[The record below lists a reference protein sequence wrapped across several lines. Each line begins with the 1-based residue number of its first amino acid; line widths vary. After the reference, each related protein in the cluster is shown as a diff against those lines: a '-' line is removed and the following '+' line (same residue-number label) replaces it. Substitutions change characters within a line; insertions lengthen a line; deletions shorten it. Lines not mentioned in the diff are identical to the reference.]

1 VLTLIY
7 TFAGGLR
14 AVVWTDFA
22 QICIYVAGALLSLGL
37 IVHAVPGGWREVAS
51 VAASHGDKLRVF
63 DFSFSWTRTYTF
75 WSGLLGGTFLTMAT
89 HGTDQ
94 LMVQRLLAARNQRES
109 AWALLSSWVVIFL
122 QFGLFLFI
130 GIALFALAQT
140 HGLAAGA
147 GAFGKYD
154 RLYPQYVAQ
163 HLPVGIAGL
172 VLAAILAAS
181 MSNLSAALNAL
192 SSSAIVDFYQP
203 YLAPARSQRHYLW
216 MSRLATVFF

>member
-1 VLTLIY
+1 
-7 TFAGGLR
+7 
-14 AVVWTDFA
+14 
-22 QICIYVAGALLSLGL
+22 
-37 IVHAVPGGWREVAS
+37 
-51 VAASHGDKLRVF
+51 
-63 DFSFSWTRTYTF
+63 
-75 WSGLLGGTFLTMAT
+75 
-89 HGTDQ
+89 
-94 LMVQRLLAARNQRES
+94 
-109 AWALLSSWVVIFL
+109 
-122 QFGLFLFI
+122 
-130 GIALFALAQT
+130 
-140 HGLAAGA
+140 AGA

-216 MSRLATVFF
+216 MSRLATVFFMLVLGLVAFASRHSHSVLESGLAIISYPFSGLLGVFLLATLTRRANEWGALTGLVTGIAVTLWLSHWGVAYTWFVVAGTLVTFAVGYAVSIASSQRAAHPSA